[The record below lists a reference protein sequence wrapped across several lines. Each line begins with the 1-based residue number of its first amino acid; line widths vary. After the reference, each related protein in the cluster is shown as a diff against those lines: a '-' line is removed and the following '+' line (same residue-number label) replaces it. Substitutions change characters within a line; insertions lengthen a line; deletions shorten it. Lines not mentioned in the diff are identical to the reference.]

1 MNTGFDQYQTR
12 RRSFSGGFPAG
23 GGGGFPPPH
32 SDGGYRR
39 DGFSSDPYNSSYQ
52 EPFQPGGPGSFPSSG
67 GMPASY
73 SMGGTREPYSSS
85 PYDSGMNSTGLPPP
99 GPSAAYSNSYDSSP
113 LSDNQYTLD
122 DGGFQPR
129 GRTHS
134 TGGGFGPQAIVPS
147 APPMTPYPS
156 HSHYSA
162 KRSRRASSVGPG
174 GMGFA
179 GIVGDPYRGHTGRH
193 PSGHTSIKF
202 RLKGSTH
209 SGISVSEA
217 LDRVRLS
224 QGNAYLMHDV
234 SVDMS
239 GKISLKIRWS
249 GYRSNIYSIPLSSDY
264 HGYVDMQ
271 SLARRTSR
279 AIVHFM
285 QANGISL
292 SWDRVVMHRLEEI
305 SPGLWIPVLIT
316 H

>member
-1 MNTGFDQYQTR
+1 MNTGFDQYHTR

-23 GGGGFPPPH
+23 GGGGGGFAPPH
-32 SDGGYRR
+32 NDGGYRR

-52 EPFQPGGPGSFPSSG
+52 EVSGPPSNPPPGMSQGRPPPSNMPFPNDLSPPSLESQPFQSGGPGSFPSSV

-73 SMGGTREPYSSS
+73 SMGGTREQPYSSS
-85 PYDSGMNSTGLPPP
+85 PYDTGMNSTGLPPP

-113 LSDNQYTLD
+113 LSDNQYPLD
-122 DGGFQPR
+122 DGGFNSR

-134 TGGGFGPQAIVPS
+134 TGGGFGPQALVPS
-147 APPMTPYPS
+147 APPMTPYP
-156 HSHYSA
+156 SHYSA

-174 GMGFA
+174 GMGGFA
-179 GIVGDPYRGHTGRH
+179 GIVGDPYRGRSGRH
-193 PSGHTSIKF
+193 PSGHSAIKF

-239 GKISLKIRWS
+239 GKISLKIRV
-249 GYRSNIYSIPLSSDY
+249 R
-264 HGYVDMQ
+264 YV
-271 SLARRTSR
+271 SFPRP
-279 AIVHFM
+279 
-285 QANGISL
+285 
-292 SWDRVVMHRLEEI
+292 RLTI
-305 SPGLWIPVLIT
+305 IFC
-316 H
+316 